1 MDKNVKDGEKIIKTN
16 SDFLFI
22 YEGIRTNPNGDP
34 DMENKPR
41 MDYDTK
47 TNLVTDLRVKRNIR
61 EYLKD
66 KGNKIFVDTLA
77 ERKVPADK
85 MLAHIIEDITGDEKK
100 LNELN
105 SKNNE
110 LAAIWKNL
118 MAQSEDN
125 KKTYADLK
133 GIFTKKKE
141 KNESAQIKRIREQF
155 PKLNNLILR
164 EIVNQNLI
172 DIRMFGGAFAVE
184 GFSGTYTGPI
194 QINWGYSLHPVE
206 LIKSNTIV
214 TIMND
219 DASNMGKDYKLYYSL
234 IAFHGTINKH
244 HAQKTGLTQNDVK
257 LFREAIINSVSY
269 KPTRSKGEQY
279 SMLYLELEY
288 VDQYNG
294 YLKDLRNFV
303 TCIPNSKP
311 IRSAANLKV
320 DFSELCT
327 LIKKNLKVIKTIHL
341 WKPPFLQKSY
351 DQFKD
356 SLDIFS
362 PTEFFPDAKDNK
374 LNNLSFELK
383 KELKKE

>member
-1 MDKNVKDGEKIIKTN
+1 MGKDGEKIIQTN

-77 ERKVPADK
+77 DRKVPADE
-85 MLAHIIEDITGDEKK
+85 MLKHIIEEITGDEKK
-100 LNELN
+100 LNELISTN
-105 SKNNE
+105 KELEDIWNGLMRQIEDGKKNYE
-110 LAAIWKNL
+110 A
-118 MAQSEDN
+118 
-125 KKTYADLK
+125 LK
-133 GIFTKKKE
+133 QIFNKKE
-141 KNESAQIKRIREQF
+141 KKESEQIKTIKKQF
-155 PKLNNLILR
+155 FKLNNFLLH

-172 DIRMFGGAFAVE
+172 DIRMFGGAFAVG

-194 QINWGYSLHPVE
+194 QINWGYSLHPVD

-219 DASNMGKDYKLYYSL
+219 DASTMGKDYKLYYSL
-234 IAFHGTINKH
+234 LAFHGTINKH
-244 HAQKTGLTQNDVK
+244 HAQKTGLTQDDVR

-279 SMLYLELEY
+279 PMLYLELEY
-288 VDQYNG
+288 VDEYNG
-294 YLKDLRNFV
+294 YLRDLRNFV
-303 TCIPNSKP
+303 TCTTNTKP
-311 IRSAANLKV
+311 IRSAANLKL
-320 DFSELCT
+320 DFSELST
-327 LIKKNLKVIKTIHL
+327 LIKENLEVIKAIHL
-341 WKPPFLQKSY
+341 WKTPLLQKGY
-351 DQFKD
+351 AQFKD
-356 SLDIFS
+356 SLDTFF
-362 PTEFFPDAKDNK
+362 PAEFFPDKEGNK
-374 LNNLSFELK
+374 LNKLSFKLK
-383 KELKKE
+383 KE